1 MEDNRGF
8 SITDCREIAKAI
20 FQALEVVQSPLLEL
34 KHQIGVLEKEMSSYG
49 VNGVLFELYNLV
61 AKDGRYDTVG
71 KYLEINYGFETPPIV
86 GEIRKPDYML
96 PSYAVSKKKKVF
108 RFQLGDNDLIDDS
121 SKRISLDTIVDY
133 CLTHCYDYNSELK
146 PIYHMLEKL
155 MGDSKDEVWLEDK
168 RKIEKRIND
177 LQNPHSTVIQHADEV
192 NVEKKVD
199 REIWN

>member
-34 KHQIGVLEKEMSSYG
+34 KHQIEVIEKDMSSYG
-49 VNGVLFELYNLV
+49 VNDVLFELYHLV
-61 AKDGRYDTVG
+61 VKDGRYDTVG
-71 KYLEINYGFETPPIV
+71 KYLEINYGFETPPIN
-86 GEIRKPDYML
+86 GEIRKPNYML
-96 PSYAVSKKKKVF
+96 PSYAVGKNRKVREF
-108 RFQLGDNDLIDDS
+108 KLGGIDLRDDS
-121 SKRISLDTIVDY
+121 SKRVSLDAIVNY

-168 RKIEKRIND
+168 RKIEKRISD
-177 LQNPHSTVIQHADEV
+177 LQNPHSTVIQRADEV
-192 NVEKKVD
+192 NIEKNVNN
-199 REIWN
+199 EIWK